1 MRNLELFS
9 TASIDHLL
17 WSTSTDSPS
26 LDSPALDVFTDFD
39 VARPIVVDA
48 STSAV
53 ATAIIME
60 QTHAFMRLVVDKNNK
75 FLGVITLQE
84 LSDHNLFV
92 TAKKL
97 DLTVDELLVTE
108 VMVPREELQAFD
120 YQQISTAKVSDIVRL
135 LQQNNLHHMLVIDHE
150 LHHIRGLIAASD
162 LARKL
167 NMPIEIHQRPS
178 FSQIFS
184 NAH

>member
-17 WSTSTDSPS
+17 WSSKPLTPS
-26 LDSPALDVFTDFD
+26 LDSSALDIFTDFD
-39 VARPIVVDA
+39 VSRPIIVDA

-53 ATAIIME
+53 GTAKIME
-60 QTHAFMRLVVDKNNK
+60 KTHAYMRLVVDKNDR
-75 FLGVITLQE
+75 FLGIITQRE
-84 LSDHNLFV
+84 LSHHNLML
-92 TAKKL
+92 TAKR
-97 DLTVDELLVTE
+97 LTLTIDELLVTE

-120 YQQISTAKVSDIVRL
+120 YNQIATAKVSDIVRL
-135 LQQNNLHHMLVIDHE
+135 LQENNLHHMLVIDQN

-167 NMPIEIHQRPS
+167 NQPIEIHQRPS